1 MDETAVNIFQWNCR
15 SIKENTARR
24 AELKILAYVH
34 KPHLLCISETWLAQG
49 NPTPDLIKYPK
60 IFRKD
65 RQNREGG
72 GLLTLVRE
80 DIIAKE
86 IDINTRQN
94 SIIEAQALEITLKYE
109 KIKLLHIYNPE
120 THININDFSYLVNQL
135 GRKFVIVGDMNGHHT
150 LWDPNIINNN

>member
-60 IFRKD
+60 LFGKD
-65 RQNREGG
+65 RE
-72 GLLTLVRE
+72 
-80 DIIAKE
+80 II
-86 IDINTRQN
+86 
-94 SIIEAQALEITLKYE
+94 LKYE
-109 KIKLLHIYNPE
+109 KIKLLHIYNPD